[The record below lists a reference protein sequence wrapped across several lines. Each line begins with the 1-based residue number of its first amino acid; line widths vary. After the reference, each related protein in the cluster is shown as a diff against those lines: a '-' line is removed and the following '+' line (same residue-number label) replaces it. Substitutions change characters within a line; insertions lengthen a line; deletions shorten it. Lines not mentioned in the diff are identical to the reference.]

1 MADQKLPVAVAATVA
16 ILGAIAG
23 VLQFLPATTTQI
35 IDVVNRPKA
44 SFDDGMQ
51 QLETGLKSPQPSVL
65 VVRTTAAEAYRR
77 AGQAWFGRATDW
89 KCQVVDLFY
98 NEMDPILSEAM
109 PLAAY
114 SDYEAAKL
122 TPCDAHV
129 FTVATLD
136 WNTFLTLKAQSDG
149 STQRLEAIRHVVA
162 QGTKAQVVGW
172 AYLGELDSKGR
183 YTIKYIHE
191 PAANVGD
198 TVTTASEATA
208 DGVML
213 HLFPPAPDDKASR
226 TSIGGIA
233 GFLPDGSKMT
243 ILKLGRLPEHRI
255 GEADGYL
262 AFAEAR
268 VVSVE
273 PLLASAS
280 HRRHRFLQLAERV
293 RGDVALAASPAT
305 CPVYQQHNS
314 VHGQGQLWVF
324 AGETDNSN
332 ANAFLAGTS
341 RLNTSCIPR
350 DGQVVRAA
358 RDMRVFIGPD
368 PHWPGVRPQGGVVAA
383 GIDIR
388 VAGDVAGYPFDAT
401 ANPNFCSAIP
411 VPQQSLVPIPPGHQ
425 KRYCVYLPFSPA

>member
-23 VLQFLPATTTQI
+23 VLQFLPATTTQV

-44 SFDDGMQ
+44 SFDDSMQ
-51 QLETGLKSPQPSVL
+51 QLETGLKSPKPSVL
-65 VVRTTAAEAYRR
+65 ALRTTAAEAYRR

-98 NEMDPILSEAM
+98 NEMDPILAEAM

-172 AYLGELDSKGR
+172 AYLGELDSQGR

-213 HLFPPAPDDKASR
+213 HLFPPAPDDSASQ

-243 ILKLGRLPEHRI
+243 ILKLGRLPR
-255 GEADGYL
+255 A
-262 AFAEAR
+262 
-268 VVSVE
+268 
-273 PLLASAS
+273 PP
-280 HRRHRFLQLAERV
+280 RR
-293 RGDVALAASPAT
+293 
-305 CPVYQQHNS
+305 
-314 VHGQGQLWVF
+314 
-324 AGETDNSN
+324 
-332 ANAFLAGTS
+332 S
-341 RLNTSCIPR
+341 RCIS
-350 DGQVVRAA
+350 
-358 RDMRVFIGPD
+358 
-368 PHWPGVRPQGGVVAA
+368 GVRRGARRERRTAA
-383 GIDIR
+383 GVGDWAPASILAVGR
-388 VAGDVAGYPFDAT
+388 SRARRRCAGRLSSDLSGI
-401 ANPNFCSAIP
+401 SAA
-411 VPQQSLVPIPPGHQ
+411 QQRSRTGAALGLC
-425 KRYCVYLPFSPA
+425 R

>member
-1 MADQKLPVAVAATVA
+1 MPDQKLPVAIAAIVA

-44 SFDDGMQ
+44 SFDESMQ
-51 QLETGLKSPQPSVL
+51 QLETGLKSPKPSVVAL
-65 VVRTTAAEAYRR
+65 RTNAAEAYRR
-77 AGQAWFGRATDW
+77 AGQAWFGRATNW

-114 SDYEAAKL
+114 SDYEASQL
-122 TPCDAHV
+122 TPCAAHV
-129 FTVATLD
+129 FSVAALD
-136 WNTFLTLKAQSDG
+136 WNVFLTLRAMSDG
-149 STQRLEAIRHVVA
+149 SVPRLDAIRHVVA

-172 AYLGELDSKGR
+172 AYLGQLDAKGR

-191 PAANVGD
+191 PDASVGD

-213 HLFPPAPDDKASR
+213 HVFPPAPNDT
-226 TSIGGIA
+226 TSQTYIGGVA

-243 ILKLGRLPEHRI
+243 ILKIGRLPERRI
-255 GEADGYL
+255 GEPDAYL

-268 VVSVE
+268 VVSVS
-273 PLLASAS
+273 PLLASAPIRE
-280 HRRHRFLQLAERV
+280 HRYLQLAS
-293 RGDVALAASPAT
+293 RGRDYIAAAQLAVT
-305 CPVYQQHNS
+305 CPAYQQHNS
-314 VHGQGQLWVF
+314 LHGQNQLWIF
-324 AGETDNSN
+324 AGETDNGN
-332 ANAFLAGTS
+332 RNGFLAGTS
-341 RLNTSCIPR
+341 RLNTNCIPR
-350 DGQVVRAA
+350 DGQVVRAT

-368 PHWPGVRPQGGVVAA
+368 PHWPGVKPQGGVVAP
-383 GIDIR
+383 GTDIR
-388 VAGDVAGYPFDAT
+388 IVGDVAGYPFDAT

-411 VPQQSLVPIPPGHQ
+411 VPQKTLVPIPAGHQ
-425 KRYCVYLPFSPA
+425 KHYCVYLPFSPA